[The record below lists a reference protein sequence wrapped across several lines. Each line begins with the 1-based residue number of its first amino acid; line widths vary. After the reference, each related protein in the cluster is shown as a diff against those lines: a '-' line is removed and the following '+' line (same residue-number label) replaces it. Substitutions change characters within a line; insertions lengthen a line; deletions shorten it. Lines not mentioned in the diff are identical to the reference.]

1 MKRIAWL
8 LAVGLGVSSAW
19 ADGAVQRWSKA
30 ILEQQPE
37 KVLTQA
43 YGDLSTQAR
52 TAGRNL
58 LGNATG
64 TLIHENG
71 QILGNQGVANWEIG
85 LSLPLKAL
93 RQGKVYGK
101 VAEAYAQLSQAQ
113 QAYLAW
119 QSRGIA
125 RALLNS
131 VVEKAI
137 YASHDVNQLEQA
149 QRLYELV
156 RRQVEAGASSR
167 LDLALARQRLSQA
180 QTRKAASEAALAA
193 ALAQL
198 AAWGI
203 NLEQADLTALIEAMP
218 VSVDVSDKERIIA
231 QHPRVRLLEAQRTLG
246 EAEAEK
252 SVWDARSSTEVYI
265 GVKHEAANGVP
276 DDTLVIAELNV
287 PLGQTPDVQLA
298 RAQAR
303 LTRQQGTTQVAL
315 VRRDLTQALIAAEA
329 ELTKARAQVAPAVAQ
344 LEAAEAALKLSE
356 QAWRQ
361 GEIGLRDLL
370 LAQQARLDAALKVA
384 LTHFAVQKAI
394 RNLNQQ
400 AGE

>member
-8 LAVGLGVSSAW
+8 LAVGLCVSSAW
-19 ADGAVQRWSKA
+19 ADGAVQRWSKV

-43 YGDLSTQAR
+43 YGDLSVQAR
-52 TAGRNL
+52 TAGHNL

-93 RQGKVYGK
+93 GQGKVYGK
-101 VAEAYAQLSQAQ
+101 VAEAYVQLSQAQ

-125 RALLNS
+125 RALLNT

-137 YASHDVNQLEQA
+137 YASHDVNRLEQA
-149 QRLYELV
+149 QRLYDLV
-156 RRQVEAGASSR
+156 RRQVEVGASSR

-180 QTRKAASEAALAA
+180 QAKKAASEAALTA

-218 VSVDVSDKERIIA
+218 VLVDVSDKERVIA
-231 QHPRVRLLEAQRTLG
+231 QHPHVRLLEAQRVLG
-246 EAEAEK
+246 EAEGEK
-252 SVWDARSSTEVYI
+252 NVWDARSSTEVYV
-265 GVKHEAANGVP
+265 GVKRETSDGVP
-276 DDTLVIAELNV
+276 DDTLAVVELSV
-287 PLGQTPDVQLA
+287 PLGKTPDAQLA

-303 LTRQQGTTQVAL
+303 LTRRQAAAQVAL
-315 VRRDLTQALIAAEA
+315 ARRDLTQALIAAEA

-370 LAQQARLDAALKVA
+370 LAQQAKLDAALQVA